1 MFSTLLFLLFL
12 RGSAAANAISQCIQA
27 VVLFIYIYVMGLHK
41 PTWDG

>member
-12 RGSAAANAISQCIQA
+12 RGSAAANAISQYIQA